1 MKNLDTNFVY
11 CTCKQNNNNVKR
23 KEERSMKKLN
33 EKELQNITGGSV
45 FGMVKNSIRKPIIY
59 LPGGPPK
66 VKLEVM

>member
-1 MKNLDTNFVY
+1 
-11 CTCKQNNNNVKR
+11 
-23 KEERSMKKLN
+23 MKKLN
-33 EKELQNITGGSV
+33 KKELQNITGGSV